1 MSELGDVLQKI
12 NTLDKMH
19 KNVISSI
26 LNITIYGGD
35 SDNKAHL
42 LEVET
47 LILKKY
53 EEIISEL

>member
-1 MSELGDVLQKI
+1 MSDLGELLQKTI
-12 NTLDKMH
+12 ILDKIH

-26 LNITIYGGD
+26 SNITIYGGD

-42 LEVET
+42 IEVET

-53 EEIISEL
+53 KEIISEL